1 MNFGPCNAGAPP
13 PLHLKFEEKE
23 TKRQLS
29 GRSMRMKTEVKIPAG
44 QAALDGS
51 FIAPEGATTIVLFVH
66 GSGSS
71 RHSPRNQ
78 FVART
83 LNRAGLATL
92 LFDLLTAEEE
102 AVDVH
107 TAEYRFDISMLA
119 GRLLEVTK
127 WTLEQKASLRI
138 GYFGSSTGAG
148 AALVAAAE
156 RPRDIAA
163 VVSRGGRPDLAGDA
177 LTQVR
182 APTLLV
188 VGGSDPAVIELNEQT
203 RQLMRCEV
211 KLEIIPHATHLFE
224 EPGALEQVAQL
235 AIDWFVS
242 RVDQSPYGIP
252 AI

>member
-1 MNFGPCNAGAPP
+1 
-13 PLHLKFEEKE
+13 
-23 TKRQLS
+23 
-29 GRSMRMKTEVKIPAG
+29 MKTEVKIPAG

-51 FIAPEGATTIVLFVH
+51 FMAPEGTTTIVLFVH

-78 FVART
+78 FVARA

-107 TAEYRFDISMLA
+107 TAEYRFDISLLA

-163 VVSRGGRPDLAGDA
+163 VVSRGGRPDLAGNA
-177 LTQVR
+177 LAQVR
-182 APTLLV
+182 APTLLI
-188 VGGSDPAVIELNEQT
+188 VGGSDPAVIELNEQA
-203 RQLMRCEV
+203 RQLMLCDPRELGTRAPSSSGTET
-211 KLEIIPHATHLFE
+211 LEA
-224 EPGALEQVAQL
+224 
-235 AIDWFVS
+235 W
-242 RVDQSPYGIP
+242 
-252 AI
+252 